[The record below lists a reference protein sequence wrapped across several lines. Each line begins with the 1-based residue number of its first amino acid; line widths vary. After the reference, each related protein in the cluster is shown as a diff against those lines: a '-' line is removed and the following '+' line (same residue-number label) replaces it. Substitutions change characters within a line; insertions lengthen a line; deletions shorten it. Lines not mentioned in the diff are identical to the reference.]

1 MTVSQLEDSPVNSGE
16 SSRQDLIGL
25 VLVIAV
31 LVGLGLWSFT
41 LLLVVLSIIF
51 FVFMHEL
58 GHFATARWTGMKAT
72 EFFIGFGPRIFS
84 FRRGET

>member
-51 FVFMHEL
+51 FVFMH
-58 GHFATARWTGMKAT
+58 
-72 EFFIGFGPRIFS
+72 
-84 FRRGET
+84 